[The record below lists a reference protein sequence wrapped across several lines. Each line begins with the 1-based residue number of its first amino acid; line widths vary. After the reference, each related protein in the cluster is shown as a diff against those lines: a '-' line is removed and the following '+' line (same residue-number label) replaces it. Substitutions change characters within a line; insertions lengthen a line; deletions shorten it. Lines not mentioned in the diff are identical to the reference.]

1 MNFCLSRVIELDETT
16 STQDIAKNLA
26 ESYDED
32 CVLIQAKTQT
42 NGRGRYERQ
51 WASREGGLYISLLLR
66 PKKQIGST
74 AELSVKT
81 GGAVAQTLHKLYGIK
96 TKIKL
101 PNDVLALHGGDYKKI
116 SGILIETSAGAEKL
130 NWLIV
135 GIGVNINNALP
146 RGLGAVSVKQI
157 TRQKQEINAFRDAFL
172 NNFAAKYTQWQ
183 MAARPKSSVIN
194 DNILE

>member
-1 MNFCLSRVIELDETT
+1 MNFCLSRVIELDETK

-42 NGRGRYERQ
+42 NGRGRYDRQ

-81 GGAVAQTLHKLYGIK
+81 GEAVAQTLRRLYGIK

-101 PNDVLALHGGDYKKI
+101 PNDVLALYGASYKKI
-116 SGILIETSAGAEKL
+116 SGILIETSAGADKL
-130 NWLIV
+130 NWLVV
-135 GIGVNINNALP
+135 GIGVNINNTLP
-146 RGLGAVSVKQI
+146 QELGAVSVKQI
-157 TRQKQEINAFRDAFL
+157 TKQKQEINTFRDSFL
-172 NNFAAKYTQWQ
+172 DEFCAKYTQWQ
-183 MAARPKSSVIN
+183 MTAQKPEI
-194 DNILE
+194 